1 MPALVAAQA
10 GVTVMAYDRPGHG
23 ESQPIPSGFWPTDWL
38 RTEADRFDELLTAI
52 GSNEPVLVGH
62 SDGGSIALL
71 HAAHYSNVSG
81 VLAIAAHAW
90 LENEAVVR
98 IQQLRD
104 NPEGV
109 IGALGRHHARPEA
122 VFEAW
127 SGAWTSKAFES
138 WDIRPELGAIAVPC
152 HIVQGDADEY
162 GTSLQATDTAEVIGA
177 NARYTLIA
185 EGRHL
190 LHHDQPQV
198 VIDLAVEA
206 WQERS
211 TSD

>member
-1 MPALVAAQA
+1 
-10 GVTVMAYDRPGHG
+10 MAYDRPGHG
-23 ESQPIPSGFWPTDWL
+23 ESLPTPTGHWPVNWL
-38 RTEADRFDELLTAI
+38 RTEADRFDLLLAAVQ
-52 GSNEPVLVGH
+52 SEQPLLVGH

-109 IGALGRHHARPEA
+109 IGALARHHRHPEP

-127 SGAWTSKAFES
+127 SGAWTSEAFS
-138 WDIRPELGAIAVPC
+138 TWDIRPELEAIDVPC

-162 GTSLQATDTAEVIGA
+162 GTSLQATDTAEVVGA
-177 NARYTLIA
+177 NAQCTLIPG
-185 EGRHL
+185 GRHL
-190 LHHDQPQV
+190 LHHDQPETV
-198 VIDLAVEA
+198 VALAVEA
-206 WQERS
+206 WQKRS
-211 TSD
+211 TFD